1 MKRILLATTALFALS
16 GVTVAAADVSV
27 SGHVR
32 FQYDAWSDKTEDG
45 VTKSG
50 SFDDKTGLP
59 KVTDVPGSGNNNN
72 SMSTDPEIWIKGNMV
87 TDSGLTVAPEIRL
100 NNLHDSSKA
109 ASARHYIKLAD
120 DWGTLTLGRQHSVA
134 RTMSLDAD
142 WRGTV
147 SGADV
152 PAGAEISE
160 NVLKS
165 SAIGAY
171 AGDPAVIYQTPDF
184 SGFQAGV
191 YFSDAGAKSKANATD
206 IALTYSIDAFDD
218 GGVKIGYIS
227 NRVAGKDGE
236 NATKKND
243 NNQIGVELTS
253 GDLMASV
260 VQTKTK
266 ATPKSGGTADKQ
278 TAQELEVAY
287 SATDSLT
294 LNMVYFTSKNDEGT
308 AMGDKYKSTG
318 VGVKYTIAPGLWTSL
333 GYTTFKHTPKAA
345 GSKANEGNGMRIR
358 VHAGF

>member
-32 FQYDAWSDKTEDG
+32 FHYDAWSDKTEDAD
-45 VTKSG
+45 SA
-50 SFDDKTGLP
+50 
-59 KVTDVPGSGNNNN
+59 SGNNNN

-87 TDSGLTVAPEIRL
+87 TDSGLTVAPEARIKGK
-100 NNLHDSSKA
+100 DGA
-109 ASARHYIKLAD
+109 IARHYIKLAD
-120 DWGTLTLGRQHSVA
+120 DWGTLTLGRQHSVG
-134 RTMSLDAD
+134 RTMSLDAE

-147 SGADV
+147 SGAVV
-152 PAGAEISE
+152 PVGA
-160 NVLKS
+160 NTTNLDDNLGVLTGDALTADKGMQLMTN

-191 YFSDAGAKSKANATD
+191 YFSDAGAESKANATD

-345 GSKANEGNGMRIR
+345 GSKVNEGNGMRIR